1 MQQPSLDQSLQFSL
15 CWGLSCLRS
24 CSLLTCFRS
33 NRQIKSPVP
42 VLPNDAKHL
51 RLDVSSS
58 RTLDARI
65 SLPLIQVCL
74 VSDFTVQC
82 FLWGRV
88 KTDKISGE
96 YWTVVRFSRVCTSE
110 GIGLFCVAR
119 R

>member
-51 RLDVSSS
+51 RLGLLPITVAAYQRVSIMLQVS
-58 RTLDARI
+58 
-65 SLPLIQVCL
+65 PLRCCPEPL
-74 VSDFTVQC
+74 RMSKC
-82 FLWGRV
+82 W
-88 KTDKISGE
+88 SN
-96 YWTVVRFSRVCTSE
+96 
-110 GIGLFCVAR
+110 
-119 R
+119 